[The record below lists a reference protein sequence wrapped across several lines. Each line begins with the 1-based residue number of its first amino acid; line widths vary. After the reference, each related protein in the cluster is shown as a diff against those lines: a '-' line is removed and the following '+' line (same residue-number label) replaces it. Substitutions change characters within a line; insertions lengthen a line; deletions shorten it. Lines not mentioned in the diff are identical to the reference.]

1 MGDINMK
8 PSKIS
13 MFVLS
18 ACILTFSAKRRGN
31 LRSTEKNYE
40 RIVYDENERRE
51 ELENNYDAQNDIK
64 KEIYDLD
71 MRLSEA
77 QIDIDNTEKEILDVL
92 MEIDEAR
99 EKLEEAEEKRQSL
112 NERASDRLRFIYEN
126 GELDPLEIAGE
137 CGSISDYAR
146 YRQYAEDIMKYDAE
160 LLEELKA
167 NEECLR
173 EELERIEERSEAK
186 TALEKFKT
194 EKEFEMAVMY
204 EEKNRLLE
212 EYRQDAKRAEKEL
225 AELEE
230 AADKV
235 YDIIV
240 NIEKNK
246 EFVDTYT
253 GGELEWPVEGRYYVS
268 SGYVGRISPVGNGYE
283 FHTGIDIPAPEGY
296 EIRAAEDGTVINA
309 GWINGYG
316 NTVIIDHGGGIST
329 LYAHNSSV
337 EVENGQSVHRGDV
350 IALCGSTGY
359 ATGSHC
365 HFEVRVNGEHTDPW
379 EYLKRD
385 RE

>member
-18 ACILTFSAKRRGN
+18 ACILTFSVNAGELEEYR
-31 LRSTEKNYE
+31 KNYE
-40 RIVYDENERRE
+40 RIVYDENERRK

>member
-1 MGDINMK
+1 MK

-18 ACILTFSAKRRGN
+18 ACILTFSANAGELEEYR
-31 LRSTEKNYE
+31 KNYE
-40 RIVYDENERRE
+40 RIVYDENERRK
-51 ELENNYDAQNDIK
+51 ELKNNYDAQNDIK

>member
-1 MGDINMK
+1 MK

-18 ACILTFSAKRRGN
+18 ACILTFSANAGELEEYR
-31 LRSTEKNYE
+31 KNYE
-40 RIVYDENERRE
+40 RIVYDENERRK

-283 FHTGIDIPAPEGY
+283 FHTGIDIPAPKGY

>member
-1 MGDINMK
+1 MK

-18 ACILTFSAKRRGN
+18 ACILTFSANAGELEEYR
-31 LRSTEKNYE
+31 KNYE
-40 RIVYDENERRE
+40 RIVYDENERRK

-126 GELDPLEIAGE
+126 GELDPLELAGE

-160 LLEELKA
+160 LLKELKA

-309 GWINGYG
+309 GFINGYG

>member
-1 MGDINMK
+1 MK

-18 ACILTFSAKRRGN
+18 ACILTFSANAGELEEYR
-31 LRSTEKNYE
+31 KNYE

-296 EIRAAEDGTVINA
+296 DIRAAEDGTVINA

>member
-18 ACILTFSAKRRGN
+18 ACILTFSVNAGELEEYR
-31 LRSTEKNYE
+31 KNYE

-92 MEIDEAR
+92 MEIDDAR

>member
-1 MGDINMK
+1 MK

-18 ACILTFSAKRRGN
+18 ACILTFSANAGELEEYR
-31 LRSTEKNYE
+31 KNYE
-40 RIVYDENERRE
+40 RIVYDENERRKA
-51 ELENNYDAQNDIK
+51 LENNYDAQNDIK

-99 EKLEEAEEKRQSL
+99 KKLEEAEEKRQSL

-296 EIRAAEDGTVINA
+296 DIRAAEDGTVINA

>member
-1 MGDINMK
+1 MK

-18 ACILTFSAKRRGN
+18 ACILTFSVNAGELEEYR
-31 LRSTEKNYE
+31 KNYE

-99 EKLEEAEEKRQSL
+99 KKLEEAEEKRQSL

-316 NTVIIDHGGGIST
+316 NTVIIDHGGRIST

>member
-18 ACILTFSAKRRGN
+18 ACILTFSANAGELEEYR
-31 LRSTEKNYE
+31 KNYE

-99 EKLEEAEEKRQSL
+99 KKLEEAEEKRQSL

-137 CGSISDYAR
+137 CGSISNYAR

>member
-1 MGDINMK
+1 MK

-18 ACILTFSAKRRGN
+18 ACILTFSVNAGELEEYR
-31 LRSTEKNYE
+31 KNYE
-40 RIVYDENERRE
+40 RIVYDENERRK

-99 EKLEEAEEKRQSL
+99 EKLEEAEEKRRSL

-126 GELDPLEIAGE
+126 GELDPLELAGE

>member
-18 ACILTFSAKRRGN
+18 ACILTFSVNAGELEEYR
-31 LRSTEKNYE
+31 KNYE
-40 RIVYDENERRE
+40 RIVYDENERRK

-77 QIDIDNTEKEILDVL
+77 QIDIDNTEKEMLDVL

-99 EKLEEAEEKRQSL
+99 KKLEEAEEKRQSL

-126 GELDPLEIAGE
+126 GELDPLELAGE

-253 GGELEWPVEGRYYVS
+253 GGELEWPVEGRYYIS

>member
-18 ACILTFSAKRRGN
+18 ACILTFSANAGELEEYR
-31 LRSTEKNYE
+31 KNYE

-112 NERASDRLRFIYEN
+112 NELASDRLRFIYEN

>member
-1 MGDINMK
+1 MK

-18 ACILTFSAKRRGN
+18 ACILTFSANAGELEEYR
-31 LRSTEKNYE
+31 KNYE

-92 MEIDEAR
+92 MKIDEAR

>member
-1 MGDINMK
+1 MK

-18 ACILTFSAKRRGN
+18 ACILTFSVNAGELEEYR
-31 LRSTEKNYE
+31 KNYE
-40 RIVYDENERRE
+40 RIVYDENERRK

-77 QIDIDNTEKEILDVL
+77 QIDIDNTEKEMLDVL

-99 EKLEEAEEKRQSL
+99 KKLEEAEEKRQSL

-126 GELDPLEIAGE
+126 GELDPLELAGE

>member
-1 MGDINMK
+1 MK

-18 ACILTFSAKRRGN
+18 ACILTFSANAGELEEYR
-31 LRSTEKNYE
+31 KNYE

-126 GELDPLEIAGE
+126 GELDPLELAGE

-365 HFEVRVNGEHTDPW
+365 HFEVRVNGEHTEPW

>member
-1 MGDINMK
+1 MK

-13 MFVLS
+13 MFILS
-18 ACILTFSAKRRGN
+18 ACILTFSANAGELEEYR
-31 LRSTEKNYE
+31 KNYE

-92 MEIDEAR
+92 MVIDEAR

-385 RE
+385 SE

>member
-1 MGDINMK
+1 MK

-18 ACILTFSAKRRGN
+18 ACILTFSVNAGELEEYR
-31 LRSTEKNYE
+31 KNYE

-77 QIDIDNTEKEILDVL
+77 QIDIDNTEKVILDVL

>member
-1 MGDINMK
+1 MK

-18 ACILTFSAKRRGN
+18 ACILTFSANAGELEKYR
-31 LRSTEKNYE
+31 KNYE

>member
-1 MGDINMK
+1 MK

-18 ACILTFSAKRRGN
+18 ACILTFSVNAGELEEYR
-31 LRSTEKNYE
+31 KNYE
-40 RIVYDENERRE
+40 RIVYDENERRK

-99 EKLEEAEEKRQSL
+99 KKLEEAEEKRQSL

-126 GELDPLEIAGE
+126 GELDPLELAGE

>member
-1 MGDINMK
+1 MK

-18 ACILTFSAKRRGN
+18 ACILTFSVNAGELEEYR
-31 LRSTEKNYE
+31 KNYE
-40 RIVYDENERRE
+40 RILYDENERRE

-99 EKLEEAEEKRQSL
+99 KKLEEAEEKRQSL

>member
-1 MGDINMK
+1 MK

-18 ACILTFSAKRRGN
+18 ACILTFSANAGELEEYR
-31 LRSTEKNYE
+31 KNYE

-99 EKLEEAEEKRQSL
+99 KKLEEAEEKRQSL

-126 GELDPLEIAGE
+126 GEIDPLEIAGE

>member
-1 MGDINMK
+1 MK

-18 ACILTFSAKRRGN
+18 ACILTFSANAGELEEYR
-31 LRSTEKNYE
+31 KNYE

-329 LYAHNSSV
+329 LYAHNSFV

>member
-1 MGDINMK
+1 MK

-18 ACILTFSAKRRGN
+18 ACILTFSVNAGELEEYR
-31 LRSTEKNYE
+31 KNYE
-40 RIVYDENERRE
+40 RIVYDENERRK

-126 GELDPLEIAGE
+126 GELDPLELAGE

-337 EVENGQSVHRGDV
+337 EVENGQSVHKGDV

>member
-18 ACILTFSAKRRGN
+18 ACILTFSVNAGELEKKK
-31 LRSTEKNYE
+31 KNYE

-337 EVENGQSVHRGDV
+337 EIENGQSVHRGDV

>member
-18 ACILTFSAKRRGN
+18 ACILTFSANAGELEEYR
-31 LRSTEKNYE
+31 KNYE
-40 RIVYDENERRE
+40 RIVYDENERRK

>member
-1 MGDINMK
+1 MK

-18 ACILTFSAKRRGN
+18 ACILTFSANAVELEEYR
-31 LRSTEKNYE
+31 KNYE

-212 EYRQDAKRAEKEL
+212 EDRRDEKRAEKEL

>member
-1 MGDINMK
+1 MK

-18 ACILTFSAKRRGN
+18 ACMLTFSVNAGELEEYR
-31 LRSTEKNYE
+31 KNYE
-40 RIVYDENERRE
+40 RIVYDENERRK

-77 QIDIDNTEKEILDVL
+77 QIDIDNTEKEMLDVL

-99 EKLEEAEEKRQSL
+99 KKLEEAEEKRQSL

-126 GELDPLEIAGE
+126 GELDPLELAGE

-160 LLEELKA
+160 LLKELKA

-379 EYLKRD
+379 KYLKRD

>member
-1 MGDINMK
+1 MK

-18 ACILTFSAKRRGN
+18 ACILTFSANAGELEEYR
-31 LRSTEKNYE
+31 KNYE

-92 MEIDEAR
+92 MEIDDAR

-126 GELDPLEIAGE
+126 GELDPLELAGE

-316 NTVIIDHGGGIST
+316 NTVIIDHGGRIST

>member
-1 MGDINMK
+1 MK

-18 ACILTFSAKRRGN
+18 ACILTFNVNAGELEEYR
-31 LRSTEKNYE
+31 KNYE
-40 RIVYDENERRE
+40 RIVYDENERRK

>member
-1 MGDINMK
+1 MK
-8 PSKIS
+8 SSKIS

-18 ACILTFSAKRRGN
+18 ACILTFSVNAGELEEYR
-31 LRSTEKNYE
+31 KNYE
-40 RIVYDENERRE
+40 RIVYDENERRK

-126 GELDPLEIAGE
+126 GELDPLELAGE

>member
-1 MGDINMK
+1 MK

-18 ACILTFSAKRRGN
+18 ACIFTFSANAGELEEYR
-31 LRSTEKNYE
+31 KNYE

-137 CGSISDYAR
+137 CGSISNYAR

>member
-1 MGDINMK
+1 MK

-18 ACILTFSAKRRGN
+18 ACILTFSANAGELEEYR
-31 LRSTEKNYE
+31 KNYE

-126 GELDPLEIAGE
+126 GELDPLEIADE

>member
-1 MGDINMK
+1 MK

-18 ACILTFSAKRRGN
+18 ACILTFSVNAGELEEYR
-31 LRSTEKNYE
+31 KNYE

-92 MEIDEAR
+92 MEIDDAR

-186 TALEKFKT
+186 TAREKFKT

>member
-1 MGDINMK
+1 MK

-18 ACILTFSAKRRGN
+18 ACMLTFSVNAGELEEYR
-31 LRSTEKNYE
+31 KNYE

-126 GELDPLEIAGE
+126 GERDPLEIAGE

-296 EIRAAEDGTVINA
+296 DIRAAEDGTVINA

>member
-1 MGDINMK
+1 MK

-18 ACILTFSAKRRGN
+18 ACILTFSANAGELEEYR
-31 LRSTEKNYE
+31 KNYE
-40 RIVYDENERRE
+40 RIVYDENERRK

-99 EKLEEAEEKRQSL
+99 EKLEEAEEKRQNL